1 MAFRDNNQD
10 STTNEY
16 FRNLP
21 EYKSYEEIVTK
32 KRRRAKIHRAVTLVV
47 LLGVVLIAVLIVT
60 FTQKYNEKN
69 PGSLSEYND
78 PHSSPSSDTND
89 FALTTKPKPPGS
101 GAIVVKDVRDVVSKV
116 KPSVVGVVTESFQD
130 YTTGS
135 TGSGIILT
143 DDGYIVTNNHVIE
156 SGNNIS
162 VTLDSGDTYSAFVI
176 GKDAQTDIAVLKIEA
191 TNLPAAELGNS
202 DGLVAGEAAVAI
214 GNPMGMELQG
224 TVTAG
229 VISAVNRNI
238 MVGNTSMNLVQT
250 DAAINPGNSGGALIN
265 EFGQVIGVNS
275 VKISVDNSEGLGFA
289 IPINTVK
296 PIVEELITNGY
307 VSGRPLVGIS
317 ARSISPMAAAFYG
330 LPQGVL
336 VNSIE
341 PSSDIA
347 KQGIATGDII
357 IGVDGVRISTIE
369 EACALRDKYKAGAS
383 ISISV
388 YRNGE
393 QLDIK
398 AKLMEKAKLE
408 DSYNF

>member
-10 STTNEY
+10 NTTNEY

-47 LLGVVLIAVLIVT
+47 LLGLVLIAVLIVAI
-60 FTQKYNEKN
+60 TQKKEDAA
-69 PGSLSEYND
+69 PGALSEYKD
-78 PHSSPSSDTND
+78 PSSSPSTDSNG
-89 FALTTKPKPPGS
+89 FSLLTKPRPAGS
-101 GAIVVKDVRDVVSKV
+101 GAIVVKDVRDVVAKV

-143 DDGYIVTNNHVIE
+143 ENGYIVTNNHVIE

-202 DGLVAGEAAVAI
+202 DELVAGEAAVAI

-330 LPQGVL
+330 LPQGIL
-336 VNSIE
+336 VNNIE
-341 PSSDIA
+341 PESDVA
-347 KQGIATGDII
+347 KKGLVAGDIVV
-357 IGVDGVRISTIE
+357 GVDGVRVTSIE
-369 EACALRDKYKAGAS
+369 EACALRDKYKAGAALD
-383 ISISV
+383 ITI
-388 YRNGE
+388 YRSGE
-393 QLDIK
+393 QINIS
-398 AKLMEKAKLE
+398 ATLMEKAKLE